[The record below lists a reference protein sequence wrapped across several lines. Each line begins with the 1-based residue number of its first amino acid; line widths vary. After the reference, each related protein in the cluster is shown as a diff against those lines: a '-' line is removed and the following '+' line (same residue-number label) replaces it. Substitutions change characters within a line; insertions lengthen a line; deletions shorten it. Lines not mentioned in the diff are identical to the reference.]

1 VTTEKAGGR
10 NAVPTKQQQGSCAAT
25 TSTAASEML
34 VLNLSTQSGLNLTRH
49 SEQPA
54 TADVEE
60 DEDPMDYMMGL
71 DLAVNG
77 HGFEATIG
85 RIEFSRLLFNQN
97 KW

>member
-1 VTTEKAGGR
+1 M
-10 NAVPTKQQQGSCAAT
+10 PTKQQGSCAAT
-25 TSTAASEML
+25 PAAPEML

-49 SEQPA
+49 GSEQPA

-60 DEDPMDYMMGL
+60 DEEDPMDYMMGL

>member
-1 VTTEKAGGR
+1 M
-10 NAVPTKQQQGSCAAT
+10 PTKQQQGSCAAT
-25 TSTAASEML
+25 TSTAPEML

-54 TADVEE
+54 TADVEDE
-60 DEDPMDYMMGL
+60 EDPMDYMMGL

-77 HGFEATIG
+77 HGFEASIG
-85 RIEFSRLLFNQN
+85 RIEFRRLLFNQN

>member
-1 VTTEKAGGR
+1 
-10 NAVPTKQQQGSCAAT
+10 VPTKQQHGSCAAT
-25 TSTAASEML
+25 TTTTNAPEML

-54 TADVEE
+54 TAE
-60 DEDPMDYMMGL
+60 DAEDEEDPMDYMMGL

>member
-1 VTTEKAGGR
+1 M
-10 NAVPTKQQQGSCAAT
+10 PTKQQQGSCAAAT
-25 TSTAASEML
+25 TTASAPEML

-54 TADVEE
+54 TAEE
-60 DEDPMDYMMGL
+60 DEEDPMDYMMGL

-85 RIEFSRLLFNQN
+85 KMIEFRRLLFNQN